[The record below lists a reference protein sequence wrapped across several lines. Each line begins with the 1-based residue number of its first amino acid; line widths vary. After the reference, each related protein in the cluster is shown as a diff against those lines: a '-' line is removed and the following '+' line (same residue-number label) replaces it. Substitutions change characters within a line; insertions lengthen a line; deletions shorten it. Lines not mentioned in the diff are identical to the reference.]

1 MSRVCYMD
9 RILVVIVF
17 LYKWLKNTL
26 VEVAVAILA
35 HVNPLCLDVP
45 MIDLL
50 FEVKVCQIKEGL
62 NPDPRALV
70 YAELETVI

>member
-1 MSRVCYMD
+1 MD

-50 FEVKVCQIKEGL
+50 FEVKVCEIEERL